1 MHNLSKLTLAIWGT
15 LAIAV
20 ASIPALAQRT
30 TITTPCG
37 STFNSNQP
45 SAAHGLT
52 SVANGTIIYDA
63 NQGVCWLADANL
75 AGNPQVRV
83 AISLSPQNPDGSTP
97 VINPDGTMNYQT
109 SVNWVTALNS
119 YNGGKGWL
127 NQNTWQLPANPAVD
141 PTCSSSNT
149 DNFGAQCTGGAMGN
163 LYGVGLARTY
173 PDSTAPLF
181 VNFVWPFFNLHPGL
195 YWTSDSDPKAGE
207 VTFSFNTG
215 VKGAN
220 TTKYNFLHVLP
231 VTTSVLGPLPPGK
244 GVTPY
249 FFGRGAGR
257 AVYDSNTG
265 LSWALDANLP
275 ALENFGFNATTT
287 ITADNA
293 MAPNPPTNGGT
304 LTLPMINHDG
314 TIYFDAVDPKSTT
327 PGWISA
333 MNAAKYAGSSKWTL
347 PSEIQIAQL
356 YADMGVAVGDTRLE
370 WPFPSGPFTHLQP
383 GFYWGCAREAGS
395 SSAVCDLT
403 QNAPPNPKYSG
414 NMEWSFNFD
423 DGFEGTDQDN
433 KMFYVMVYYPIQQG
447 CGAFC

>member
-333 MNAAKYAGSSKWTL
+333 MNAAKYAGYSKWTL

-370 WPFPSGPFTHLQP
+370 WPFTSGPFTHLQP